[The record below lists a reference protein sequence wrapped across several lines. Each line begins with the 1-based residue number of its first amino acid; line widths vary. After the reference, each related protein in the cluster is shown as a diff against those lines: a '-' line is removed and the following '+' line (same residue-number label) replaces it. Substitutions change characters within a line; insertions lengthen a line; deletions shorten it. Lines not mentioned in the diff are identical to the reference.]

1 MPDVAN
7 CEDDE
12 EEEEEEDGS
21 VDFIEAGGC
30 DNDNYDI
37 LPE

>member
-12 EEEEEEDGS
+12 EEENGS

-37 LPE
+37 VPE